1 MHLRTTVV
9 TPKAASP
16 RGAGLAIFGKVV
28 GSARA
33 GFAAEA
39 IRISYSFAEELP
51 RSKCGPSGEAESRM
65 SGERLE
71 GKARRTWEEG
81 ERTFVRTNWVN
92 WLRRCV
98 VGEVSGG
105 GRMRPPLREPCYF
118 FSDA

>member
-1 MHLRTTVV
+1 MQLRTTVV

-39 IRISYSFAEELP
+39 IRISYSFGEELP

-65 SGERLE
+65 SGESFE
-71 GKARRTWEEG
+71 GKARRSVGRKGKNFRENGVVKLDAEM
-81 ERTFVRTNWVN
+81 
-92 WLRRCV
+92 RC
-98 VGEVSGG
+98 
-105 GRMRPPLREPCYF
+105 GRG
-118 FSDA
+118 

>member
-1 MHLRTTVV
+1 MQLRTTVV

-65 SGERLE
+65 SRERLE
-71 GKARRTWEEG
+71 GKARRTWGEG
-81 ERTFVRTNWVN
+81 ERTFVRTNWGN
-92 WLRRCV
+92 WLRGCGG
-98 VGEVSGG
+98 GEGSGG
-105 GRMRPPLREPCYF
+105 RGR
-118 FSDA
+118 